1 MILEDLE
8 YIFKLQI
15 DEGTTE
21 LYFMLIENNLQLI
34 HRYPADDLEK
44 LLLLLDT
51 FMYIGTEGRI
61 PKFTKNEQVAQL
73 ETHKR
78 TIVRTLSYRFTALLI
93 TAIWTGLGEA
103 IAIHIILAIWQYVL
117 ERVWLKINWGKQ

>member
-61 PKFTKNEQVAQL
+61 PKFTKNEQVA
-73 ETHKR
+73 
-78 TIVRTLSYRFTALLI
+78 
-93 TAIWTGLGEA
+93 
-103 IAIHIILAIWQYVL
+103 
-117 ERVWLKINWGKQ
+117 